1 MPFDP
6 QIKVLHGDDAATPA
20 SWARITF
27 CIWLAT
33 KLNDANGPYA
43 GKLGIRP
50 DRQAFVSENGELAK
64 AKFSDKKA
72 PPVVTLEQGPIADSD
87 YRREIVGVVYE
98 GRRLEI
104 QCTLDMGVGDATPDD
119 DDVAAE
125 RNDENNL
132 VGFVTDAISEG
143 YNELGAL
150 GLSHALIKPDG
161 EKQGRHPQ
169 QLTFLLRTLRDWE
182 PEPEQ

>member
-1 MPFDP
+1 MPFDS
-6 QIKVLHGDDAATPA
+6 QLKVLHGDDAATPA

-27 CIWLAT
+27 CNWLAA
-33 KLNDANGPYA
+33 KLNDESGPYA
-43 GKLGIRP
+43 AKLSITP

-64 AKFSDKKA
+64 AMFGDRKA
-72 PPVVTLEQGPIADSD
+72 PPVVTMEQGPIDDMD
-87 YRREIVGVVYE
+87 YRRKIGGVIYS
-98 GRRLEI
+98 GRRLEV

-132 VGFVTDAISEG
+132 VGFVTDAVSEG

-150 GLSHALIKPDG
+150 GLFHALINPDG

-169 QLTFLLRTLRDWE
+169 QLSFFLRTLRDWE
-182 PEPEQ
+182 PEQ